1 MKTPRW
7 PLALG
12 ALLTALAIG
21 LAALASHALPE
32 IMLDPTRSQRFTTG
46 LQMHAI
52 NAPGLVLF
60 GIALMLC
67 PANRLWLGA
76 AALLLLGIVFFSGNL
91 YLLAFLQNSPAPWLT
106 PVGGLCLMSSWLIF
120 AVGAFYRPRVG

>member
-32 IMLDPTRSQRFTTG
+32 IMLDPIRSQRFTTG

-60 GIALMLC
+60 GIALMLR

-91 YLLAFLQNSPAPWLT
+91 YLLAFLQSSPAPWLI
-106 PVGGLCLMSSWLIF
+106 PEV
-120 AVGAFYRPRVG
+120 VYV

>member
-1 MKTPRW
+1 
-7 PLALG
+7 
-12 ALLTALAIG
+12 
-21 LAALASHALPE
+21 
-32 IMLDPTRSQRFTTG
+32 MLDPTRSQRFTTG

-60 GIALMLC
+60 GIALMLR
-67 PANRLWLGA
+67 PANPLWLGA

-91 YLLAFLQNSPAPWLT
+91 YLLAFLQSSPAPWLI
-106 PVGGLCLMSSWLIF
+106 PVGGLCLMSGWLIF